1 MAMGRFKKN
10 VIRLNMLKLFYF
22 GFQIS
27 VGNVKE
33 RVKLHEEEVMEDV
46 KRLTSTSSVS
56 IDK

>member
-1 MAMGRFKKN
+1 
-10 VIRLNMLKLFYF
+10 MLKLFYF